1 MEDLHEIEVEL
12 SYSDRERDSSVD
24 SFYSIGSYDDM
35 FIVRQ
40 KTIGLLAQTIKSP
53 LKLTYHKNLKLAHE
67 DTDIKHISNLKPKKR
82 KSMKKKKFI
91 VK

>member
-67 DTDIKHISNLKPKKR
+67 ETDIKHSSNIKQKKR
-82 KSMKKKKFI
+82 ISMKKKKFI